1 MFKGLEKRRS
11 YYNIGKNIPISD
23 EELIQLVEDVTL
35 AVPDA
40 FNIQSQRV
48 VVVLGAEQ
56 DRLWDGIYDAF
67 EGKVTREKIDSFK
80 SGHGTILYFTD
91 RNTVKE
97 IQKKLPNYAENFD
110 TWSQHS
116 IAMLQISL
124 WTELRDKEI
133 GASLQHYNPVI
144 DDVVKEICHIPDS
157 WELVAQMPFGEI
169 LEEPEIKEKLAIK
182 QRVKVVR

>member
-1 MFKGLEKRRS
+1 MICLKGLEKRRS

-97 IQKKLPNYAENFD
+97 IQKNCL
-110 TWSQHS
+110 T
-116 IAMLQISL
+116 
-124 WTELRDKEI
+124 
-133 GASLQHYNPVI
+133 
-144 DDVVKEICHIPDS
+144 
-157 WELVAQMPFGEI
+157 MPKTLIRGVNT
-169 LEEPEIKEKLAIK
+169 L
-182 QRVKVVR
+182 

>member
-40 FNIQSQRV
+40 FNMQSQRV

-97 IQKKLPNYAENFD
+97 IQEKLPNYAENFD

-144 DDVVKEICHIPDS
+144 DDVVKEICHIPDN
-157 WELVAQMPFGEI
+157 WKLVAQMPFGEI
-169 LEEPEIKEKLAIK
+169 LEEPEVKEKLAIK